1 MVWVIQIECIEL
13 QIKIHR
19 NRDFQV
25 DYSYL
30 KWILHINP
38 PCFGG
43 ALPDPSRKIV
53 GLAELHLHVGGG
65 IAHDLLPSFFG
76 GWLWEGYGE
85 LIHIHEC
92 YMLEDYLSVC
102 PSVRLSVFLYL
113 YLYLSLS
120 LSLSI
125 YLSVCL
131 STYLSTYLPIYL
143 SVNLSVYLSICL
155 SVCLSVR
162 PSVCLY
168 LYLSLSLP
176 LYLSICLSVYLPTYL
191 SIHPSIHP
199 SIYRSI
205 DLI

>member
-102 PSVRLSVFLYL
+102 LSVRPSVCLSVS
-113 YLYLSLS
+113 LSLS
-120 LSLSI
+120 LSLSR
-125 YLSVCL
+125 S
-131 STYLSTYLPIYL
+131 
-143 SVNLSVYLSICL
+143 LSICL
-155 SVCLSVR
+155 SVYLPIYLPTYLSICQSICLSVYLSVR

-191 SIHPSIHP
+191 SIHPSIHL
-199 SIYRSI
+199 SI
-205 DLI
+205 DRLI